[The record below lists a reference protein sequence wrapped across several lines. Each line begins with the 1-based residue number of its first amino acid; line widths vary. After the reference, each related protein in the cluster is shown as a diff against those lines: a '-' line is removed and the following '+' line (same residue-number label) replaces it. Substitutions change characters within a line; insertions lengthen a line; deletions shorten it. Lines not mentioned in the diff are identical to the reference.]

1 MSLVRKIGEMAIVH
15 LQDQVFFQKMNY
27 RKDTFIRHAGN
38 ESLLWNRRTS
48 ACEILQDAKSFLVA
62 ISYEP
67 QSEEEIIHKVAKTFA
82 CKPDD
87 VSEDVR
93 EFLKML
99 VNETFA
105 ETDEKKSAF
114 PELPDHFTG
123 VFVKGG
129 EQKDESWTPL
139 GSFFEKHHLP
149 VELHIDLTNGC
160 TERCIHCYIPD
171 YTPHFLPLDT
181 VKKVLNEFRVAG
193 GLTIHF
199 SGGECMMHP
208 DFAEILRYA
217 KKLHL
222 NMLILSNLT
231 LCDEKKVELL
241 KEIDPQFINVS
252 LYSMTPEIHDSITT
266 LKGSWEKTMGAILAL
281 EKAGV
286 HIRLA
291 APLMKN
297 NQDGFDELKKFAD
310 EHHMHLIPDCD
321 IFGQTDHDCS
331 NQSCALSPEEL
342 GKNLCRYRNI
352 FHFAPGEEERYL
364 PEHKVCDIGKSRIDI
379 NAEGDYYPCDGCHG
393 IVLGNAATHTFSE
406 VWQGE
411 KLNALRAL
419 KNRDFPGCA
428 ECENRKWCKVCPAR
442 NFNETGDMFKHT
454 PARCIAA
461 AIKRKIYG
469 E

>member
-1 MSLVRKIGEMAIVH
+1 
-15 LQDQVFFQKMNY
+15 MNY
-27 RKDTFIRHAGN
+27 RKDTFFRHAGD

-48 ACEILQDAKSFLVA
+48 ACAILKDAKPFLDAV
-62 ISYEP
+62 SYEP
-67 QSEEEIIHKVAKTFA
+67 QSEDQIIHKVAETFE
-82 CKPDD
+82 CKPGD
-87 VSEDVR
+87 VAEDVR
-93 EFLKML
+93 EFLQML
-99 VNETFA
+99 VAETFA
-105 ETDEKKSAF
+105 ETDGGNADSGKLPEDSAGGAF
-114 PELPDHFTG
+114 GE
-123 VFVKGG
+123 GG
-129 EQKDESWTPL
+129 ERKDESWTPL

-171 YTPHFLPLDT
+171 YTPHFLPLET

-241 KEIDPQFINVS
+241 KEIDPQFVNVS
-252 LYSMTPEIHDSITT
+252 LYSMDPAIHDGITT
-266 LKGSWEKTMGAILAL
+266 LAGSWKKTMGAILAL

-291 APLMKN
+291 SPLMKN
-297 NQDGFDELKKFAD
+297 NQDGFGELKKFAAA
-310 EHHMHLIPDCD
+310 HHMHLIPDCD
-321 IFGQTDHDCS
+321 IYGQTDHDCS
-331 NQSCALSPEEL
+331 NQNCALSPAEL
-342 GKNLCRYRNI
+342 KKNLCRYKDL
-352 FHFAPGEEERYL
+352 FHFTPGDPGSYL
-364 PEHKVCDIGKSRIDI
+364 PDHKVCDIGKSRIDI

-393 IVLGNAATHTFSE
+393 IVLGNASTHTFAE
-406 VWQGE
+406 VWYGE

-454 PARCIAA
+454 PVRCALA
-461 AIKRKIYG
+461 KIKRSVY
-469 E
+469 ETR

>member
-1 MSLVRKIGEMAIVH
+1 MSFLISFET
-15 LQDQVFFQKMNY
+15 Y
-27 RKDTFIRHAGN
+27 IRHAGD

-48 ACEILQDAKSFLVA
+48 ACAILQDAKPFLDA
-62 ISYEP
+62 ITYEP
-67 QSEEEIIHKVAKTFA
+67 QSEKEIIRKVAAAFGTA
-82 CKPDD
+82 PDA
-87 VSEDVR
+87 VAEDVR

-105 ETDEKKSAF
+105 ETDENNSAS
-114 PELPDHFTG
+114 PDLEDHPTG
-123 VFVKGG
+123 AFSEDG
-129 EQKDESWTPL
+129 ERKDDSWTPL

-171 YTPHFLPLDT
+171 YTPHFLPLET
-181 VKKVLNEFRVAG
+181 VKKVLNEFREAG

-217 KKLHL
+217 KGLHL

-252 LYSMTPEIHDSITT
+252 LYSMDPAVHDSITT
-266 LKGSWEKTMGAILAL
+266 LKGSWNKTMNAILAL

-297 NQDGFDELKKFAD
+297 NQDGFDELKKFAN

-331 NQSCALSPEEL
+331 NQNCALSPAEL
-342 GKNLCRYRNI
+342 ERNLCRYKSL

-364 PEHKVCDIGKSRIDI
+364 PEQKVCDIGKSRIDI
-379 NAEGDYYPCDGCHG
+379 NAEGNYYPCDGCHG

-406 VWQGE
+406 VWHGE

-428 ECENRKWCKVCPAR
+428 ECENRKWCKVCPTR
-442 NFNETGDMFKHT
+442 NFNETGDMFEHT
-454 PARCIAA
+454 PERCVLAK
-461 AIKRKIYG
+461 IKRSVY
-469 E
+469 ETR